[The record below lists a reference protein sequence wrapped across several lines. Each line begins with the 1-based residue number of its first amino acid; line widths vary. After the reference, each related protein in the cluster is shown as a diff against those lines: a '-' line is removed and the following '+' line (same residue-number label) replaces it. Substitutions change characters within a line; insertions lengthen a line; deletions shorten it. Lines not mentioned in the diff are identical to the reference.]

1 MMHYPKVTWKMC
13 LSYSSESKECLV
25 KLQNYSQNTSLKY
38 SVQQHFIE
46 YTQRQHG
53 RPERANSKNWVILD
67 ANPVSVIFF
76 FFLLPKY
83 GCLTAFESQLW
94 SEFKKYIWVYL
105 SLKAKSVLLRPLSW
119 AKYIKE
125 TLAVATEKE
134 RSFFLHV

>member
-67 ANPVSVIFF
+67 ANPASVFF
-76 FFLLPKY
+76 FFFFAPQIRVPY
-83 GCLTAFESQLW
+83 CL
-94 SEFKKYIWVYL
+94 WVAAMVRIQEIYL
-105 SLKAKSVLLRPLSW
+105 SLFKSQGKVSFAKAFILGQIYKRNSSCCNRKR
-119 AKYIKE
+119 A
-125 TLAVATEKE
+125 
-134 RSFFLHV
+134 